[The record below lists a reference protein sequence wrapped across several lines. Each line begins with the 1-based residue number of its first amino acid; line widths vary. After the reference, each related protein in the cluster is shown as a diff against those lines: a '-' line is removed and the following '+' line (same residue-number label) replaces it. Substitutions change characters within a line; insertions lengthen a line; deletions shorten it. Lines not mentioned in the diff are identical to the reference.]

1 MPTCGHAW
9 RWRRLRSAPLP
20 ALPPSAAAPAQ
31 RLPAGRDGILL
42 SCADSCARSLPSLH
56 SVRRREWSTS
66 PWEAAAPACA
76 FAGVLA
82 VPCPLP
88 PPVAA
93 AARLLFAA
101 PLPFVAPLSFVVP
114 LPVALLA
121 FVARLPVALGPGAD
135 ARPPPP
141 ALAAAPRAPPPRA
154 HAGAP

>member
-31 RLPAGRDGILL
+31 RLPTGRGGILL

-88 PPVAA
+88 LPAA
-93 AARLLFAA
+93 AAVRLLFAA
-101 PLPFVAPLSFVVP
+101 PLFFAAPLPVALFAFVVP
-114 LPVALLA
+114 LPVALFA
-121 FVARLPVALGPGAD
+121 FVVPGPGAD
-135 ARPPPP
+135 
-141 ALAAAPRAPPPRA
+141 
-154 HAGAP
+154 